1 MMAGSAE
8 SLAASRFASAL
19 CATESSFQESE
30 FSEELS
36 NHLVEGD
43 FREFRK
49 RHNSESSSSD
59 AGSGSFESCLEEIE
73 ELPDCSGIGS
83 RRVVLSVLED
93 SSNPRRFG
101 TLRDH
106 QLPSFESFFDMTREF
121 VSLFT
126 TLHFERKCIAGV
138 YVCVACLRA
147 IVVLQKIVTAMRK
160 SPQGRQQILNN
171 CTFMKVLLNLCDLD
185 APVGPR
191 ICSVIGRHVSWFYQR
206 GLNRP
211 LIHSVEIL
219 PDTEASI
226 KLWQLFL
233 GKAVDKI
240 KPLTYVAKFSKSPKS
255 FNLPEG
261 ANSMWTKTEDD
272 SKETGNALLKGLKT
286 SQTPV
291 QVGELSMLEVVGC
304 LDARHLWV
312 YSGGET
318 RESIQ
323 SLGESVLEFLSTLT
337 EPGHR
342 QHAPT
347 VGSIAGFMSSSK
359 HARRV
364 LVLQVQG
371 DAADVWSMDYGDIYQ
386 VPWSTLVDLPPSFK
400 CIPAQVGLCILKDV
414 RPVPYLS
421 LLRECVRT
429 LRCITSHHG
438 SEVSY
443 HASMVHEI
451 SRLQGFKVLCDLVSC
466 PDQECRLSAIVCML
480 QSCRRHLGQAAL
492 SEAGCVPA
500 VLEHLRKLLVKH
512 VPVNYNSDIQEKQH
526 LVRLLQTMFLH
537 NEQLLDKYADS
548 DLLQV
553 LCRIQKNS
561 SPKCMLYRDVDCCL
575 RTILGPAYRECRRS
589 PQVKLV
595 SMTAEKLRNLNRTAG
610 QQESWNKGNPRPQPL
625 HTELL
630 AVNPSDG
637 RALVPRGRFYL
648 RGTLADFGCD
658 GTHELRPLPNMKQ
671 ASARTLAKIFCS
683 FLNTWRPCT
692 IYYGIT
698 RDHFVRGVSVNH
710 EERDGLRRGV
720 DFMVGNLRPHLTSSS
735 YSVEFVPV
743 LRSPE
748 DPPESSFKSV
758 MEVRVCGV
766 PQTVYTTSDG
776 ECFLREGSCTYQ
788 ATTHNVRGWVAGQ
801 EEGRYVSGEDPGRDR
816 GIAEEQPAD

>member
-1 MMAGSAE
+1 
-8 SLAASRFASAL
+8 
-19 CATESSFQESE
+19 
-30 FSEELS
+30 
-36 NHLVEGD
+36 
-43 FREFRK
+43 
-49 RHNSESSSSD
+49 
-59 AGSGSFESCLEEIE
+59 
-73 ELPDCSGIGS
+73 
-83 RRVVLSVLED
+83 
-93 SSNPRRFG
+93 
-101 TLRDH
+101 
-106 QLPSFESFFDMTREF
+106 MTREF

-138 YVCVACLRA
+138 YVCVTCQQAL
-147 IVVLQKIVTAMRK
+147 VVLQKIVTAMRNN
-160 SPQGRQQILNN
+160 PQGRQQILNN

-211 LIHSVEIL
+211 LIDSVEIL

-240 KPLTYVAKFSKSPKS
+240 KPLTYVTKFSKSFKS

-261 ANSMWTKTEDD
+261 ASSMWTKTEDA
-272 SKETGNALLKGLKT
+272 SKETDHALLEALKP

-304 LDARHLWV
+304 LDAQHLWV

-318 RESIQ
+318 KESIQ
-323 SLGESVLEFLSTLT
+323 SLSESILEFLGTLT
-337 EPGHR
+337 EPGPR

-347 VGSIAGFMSSSK
+347 IGSIAGFM
-359 HARRV
+359 
-364 LVLQVQG
+364 L
-371 DAADVWSMDYGDIYQ
+371 SM
-386 VPWSTLVDLPPSFK
+386 
-400 CIPAQVGLCILKDV
+400 
-414 RPVPYLS
+414 
-421 LLRECVRT
+421 
-429 LRCITSHHG
+429 
-438 SEVSY
+438 SY
-443 HASMVHEI
+443 HASMVHQM
-451 SRLQGFKVLCDLVSC
+451 SRLRGFKLLCDLVSC

-480 QSCRRHLGQAAL
+480 QSCRHHLGHAAL

-500 VLEHLRKLLVKH
+500 VLGHLRKLLVKH

-537 NEQLLDKYADS
+537 NEQLLDEYADS
-548 DLLQV
+548 DH
-553 LCRIQKNS
+553 
-561 SPKCMLYRDVDCCL
+561 
-575 RTILGPAYRECRRS
+575 
-589 PQVKLV
+589 
-595 SMTAEKLRNLNRTAG
+595 
-610 QQESWNKGNPRPQPL
+610 PRPQPP

-630 AVNPSDG
+630 AVNASDR
-637 RALVPRGRFYL
+637 RAPVPRGRFYL

-698 RDHFVRGVSVNH
+698 RDHFVRGVCVNH

-748 DPPESSFKSV
+748 DLPESSFKSV

-788 ATTHNVRGWVAGQ
+788 ATTPQHAQLGCQAGGGALRLQ
-801 EEGRYVSGEDPGRDR
+801 GGPPGRSR
-816 GIAEEQPAD
+816 EWRRAACCLGAQERASETHVRRFCG

>member
-1 MMAGSAE
+1 MHP
-8 SLAASRFASAL
+8 R
-19 CATESSFQESE
+19 SE
-30 FSEELS
+30 
-36 NHLVEGD
+36 
-43 FREFRK
+43 
-49 RHNSESSSSD
+49 
-59 AGSGSFESCLEEIE
+59 
-73 ELPDCSGIGS
+73 
-83 RRVVLSVLED
+83 
-93 SSNPRRFG
+93 
-101 TLRDH
+101 
-106 QLPSFESFFDMTREF
+106 
-121 VSLFT
+121 
-126 TLHFERKCIAGV
+126 
-138 YVCVACLRA
+138 
-147 IVVLQKIVTAMRK
+147 VLQ
-160 SPQGRQQILNN
+160 
-171 CTFMKVLLNLCDLD
+171 
-185 APVGPR
+185 
-191 ICSVIGRHVSWFYQR
+191 
-206 GLNRP
+206 
-211 LIHSVEIL
+211 
-219 PDTEASI
+219 
-226 KLWQLFL
+226 
-233 GKAVDKI
+233 
-240 KPLTYVAKFSKSPKS
+240 
-255 FNLPEG
+255 
-261 ANSMWTKTEDD
+261 
-272 SKETGNALLKGLKT
+272 
-286 SQTPV
+286 
-291 QVGELSMLEVVGC
+291 
-304 LDARHLWV
+304 
-312 YSGGET
+312 
-318 RESIQ
+318 
-323 SLGESVLEFLSTLT
+323 
-337 EPGHR
+337 
-342 QHAPT
+342 
-347 VGSIAGFMSSSK
+347 GFMSSSK

-364 LVLQVQG
+364 VVLQVQG

-400 CIPAQVGLCILKDV
+400 CIPAQVGLCILK
-414 RPVPYLS
+414 
-421 LLRECVRT
+421 
-429 LRCITSHHG
+429 
-438 SEVSY
+438 VSY

-548 DLLQV
+548 DH
-553 LCRIQKNS
+553 
-561 SPKCMLYRDVDCCL
+561 
-575 RTILGPAYRECRRS
+575 
-589 PQVKLV
+589 
-595 SMTAEKLRNLNRTAG
+595 
-610 QQESWNKGNPRPQPL
+610 PRPQPL